1 MGQNVGKSCDMARN
15 PMPFEKLHIKN
26 PNRLGLPA
34 YATALCSGYRFG
46 WRVFFLLWSSVV
58 VCRVRNAGFS
68 SLLA

>member
-1 MGQNVGKSCDMARN
+1 
-15 PMPFEKLHIKN
+15 MPFEKLHIKN

-58 VCRVRNAGFS
+58 VVCRV
-68 SLLA
+68 